1 MFIVSVPETIQFLL
15 CVQAVG
21 LGSIPEYSISFGACR
36 RRLVDAVDSLQERYS
51 LYDFHDYNIIAISFN
66 YELRLLNV
74 WIRICAGLLERD
86 LNFLLIQ
93 AIINSSLFF
102 NRIPLHYWMHQEIEE
117 ASEVTQEL

>member
-15 CVQAVG
+15 CVEAVG

-36 RRLVDAVDSLQERYS
+36 RRLVDAVNALQERYS

-86 LNFLLIQ
+86 LNF
-93 AIINSSLFF
+93 
-102 NRIPLHYWMHQEIEE
+102 
-117 ASEVTQEL
+117 